1 MNKINESGK
10 VTFGQ
15 AWKDFWK
22 GYVDFKGTST
32 RAGFWWGALIYGVCN
47 FIVGFLRG
55 FVRGFIASMGM
66 IPNVTVINTIY
77 YILLIVITIPILAAA
92 VRHFRDEGLK
102 EGVIVALVIIYIIL
116 QVLLNLQPAILWL
129 AFVFNVAMIILL
141 CMPTGKFNNK

>member
-10 VTFGQ
+10 ITFGQ
-15 AWKDFWK
+15 AVKDFWT
-22 GYVDFKGTST
+22 GYFDFKGTST
-32 RAGFWWGALIYGVCN
+32 RAGFWWGALIYGVCK

-55 FVRGFIASMGM
+55 FVRGFMASKGM
-66 IPNVTVINTIY
+66 TFNVTVIDAIY
-77 YILLIVITIPILAAA
+77 YILLIAITIPILAAA

-141 CMPTGKFNNK
+141 CMPTGKFSNK